1 MTVEHTMA
9 LLKIDSKMN
18 KILDEAKWRKEA
30 VDGYVMANFL
40 RDPRVIK
47 DELNIHDLHS
57 IDQILTFIKQNAG
70 QIQTVYFNVSTNT
83 SSKTTNEGPRII
95 NYSNVGGS
103 NYIIKNKDDL
113 RKHLIE
119 NSFDYMEDGRN
130 QKGKV
135 VFRENNTANVDGEGG
150 SWEVT
155 SKTEFFIYF
164 RDEDA
169 VLEFTY
175 EFKNNDYT

>member
-70 QIQTVYFNVSTNT
+70 QI
-83 SSKTTNEGPRII
+83 
-95 NYSNVGGS
+95 
-103 NYIIKNKDDL
+103 
-113 RKHLIE
+113 
-119 NSFDYMEDGRN
+119 
-130 QKGKV
+130 
-135 VFRENNTANVDGEGG
+135 
-150 SWEVT
+150 
-155 SKTEFFIYF
+155 
-164 RDEDA
+164 
-169 VLEFTY
+169 
-175 EFKNNDYT
+175 

>member
-1 MTVEHTMA
+1 
-9 LLKIDSKMN
+9 
-18 KILDEAKWRKEA
+18 
-30 VDGYVMANFL
+30 
-40 RDPRVIK
+40 
-47 DELNIHDLHS
+47 
-57 IDQILTFIKQNAG
+57 
-70 QIQTVYFNVSTNT
+70 
-83 SSKTTNEGPRII
+83 
-95 NYSNVGGS
+95 
-103 NYIIKNKDDL
+103 
-113 RKHLIE
+113 
-119 NSFDYMEDGRN
+119 MEDGRN